1 MSNPREDS
9 YGDDANEAENP
20 GGARLQAEDPSI
32 ARATDLNGS
41 RIHFHKQR
49 PRTDH
54 IARGGQHRTRNS
66 PEATNMIC
74 DFCNAPNPV
83 WRFSA
88 RPFVVD
94 YGTMASASDADWA
107 ACDACRDLILAD
119 DRNGLVDRAMV
130 TAPVIP
136 GLAD

>member
-1 MSNPREDS
+1 
-9 YGDDANEAENP
+9 
-20 GGARLQAEDPSI
+20 
-32 ARATDLNGS
+32 
-41 RIHFHKQR
+41 
-49 PRTDH
+49 
-54 IARGGQHRTRNS
+54 
-66 PEATNMIC
+66 MIC

-107 ACDACRDLILAD
+107 ACDACRALILAD

-136 GLAD
+136 GLADSEVRELRRWSQGLFFTHRVSCDPAPIP

>member
-1 MSNPREDS
+1 
-9 YGDDANEAENP
+9 
-20 GGARLQAEDPSI
+20 
-32 ARATDLNGS
+32 
-41 RIHFHKQR
+41 
-49 PRTDH
+49 
-54 IARGGQHRTRNS
+54 
-66 PEATNMIC
+66 MIC

-136 GLAD
+136 GLADSEVRDGLDHLWHAVNHLRAVVGRRWEAADFAAFQHSHAISPWHGDRRYLDGRRDLGNGYTRHNRLLLG